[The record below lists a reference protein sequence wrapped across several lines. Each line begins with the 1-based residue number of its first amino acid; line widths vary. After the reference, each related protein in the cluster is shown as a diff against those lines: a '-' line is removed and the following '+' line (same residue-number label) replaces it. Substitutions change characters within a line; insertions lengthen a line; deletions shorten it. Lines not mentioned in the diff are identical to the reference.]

1 MANDI
6 LEFDEFDM
14 SAFLPVS
21 EEVDDTENTDEV
33 GFVPAKEIQK
43 QTDDTPKEDI
53 KSDEEVDQGAEEEDE
68 SPNPEGVGADDGED
82 ETNGTQPDP
91 YSSFAKVLNEVGVL
105 PSLDLSKQ
113 KIESAEDLIEAV
125 KQEIE
130 VAKYANLNDKQKAYL
145 KALENG
151 IPEQEFNQ
159 AQSGISMLEN
169 ITAEEITSNDELRKQ
184 LISADYQAKGI
195 PQDKALKLAERSIA
209 IGEDESDA
217 LEALESLKTLQ
228 KQELEKTIAAKKA
241 ERLARQESEKAQ
253 LLKFK
258 QTIMDAKEII
268 PGVKINNKVA
278 EKVFEQAVTPVHQ
291 TQDGKMVNAVVKAKL
306 ENPIDFEMKLNYL
319 FYVTKGFTDFSKIAT
334 SQKTRATQE
343 LDDLVKGNTFVPK
356 ASGMGGDLDFI
367 PKEMKG
373 AFDDSIINNIT

>member
-21 EEVDDTENTDEV
+21 EEVATETEV
-33 GFVPAKEIQK
+33 GFVPATEIQK
-43 QTDDTPKEDI
+43 QTDDNPKEDD
-53 KSDEEVDQGAEEEDE
+53 KSDENDDQGAEEEDDNL
-68 SPNPEGVGADDGED
+68 NPEGVGADDGED
-82 ETNGTQPDP
+82 KTNGTQPDP

-169 ITAEEITSNDELRKQ
+169 ITAEEIASNDELRKQ
-184 LISADYQAKGI
+184 LILADYQAKGI

-217 LEALESLKTLQ
+217 LEALESLKLSQ
-228 KQELEKTIAAKKA
+228 KQELDKTIAAKEA

-268 PGVKINNKVA
+268 PGVKINNKIA

-319 FYVTKGFTDFSKIAT
+319 FYVTKGFTDFTKIAT
-334 SQKTRATQE
+334 SQKTKATQE

-373 AFDDSIINNIT
+373 SFDDSIINNII